1 MLCTVCGPCFVHEKK
16 GEENGEF
23 PIAQVEKSLSV
34 DETEE
39 YLTCPRRSRYH
50 ENEMLC
56 LGSVLQVL
64 QRVRLFEKQ
73 ERRREWGIGRRWSET
88 AGSGLEMKPVPVFVA
103 TEWRKS

>member
-1 MLCTVCGPCFVHEKK
+1 MLCTVCGPCFVHEK

-39 YLTCPRRSRYH
+39 YLTCPIKSRYH

-73 ERRREWGIGRRWSET
+73 KKGGE
-88 AGSGLEMKPVPVFVA
+88 SGG
-103 TEWRKS
+103 